1 MMMKLPL
8 GLRGEGA
15 RQTVNNGMIWNNRDH
30 PAADHDI
37 DKLDYDDDD
46 KDPFLMLKT
55 KIMMM
60 MMKS

>member
-1 MMMKLPL
+1 MMMKLAL
-8 GLRGEGA
+8 GLRGA

-37 DKLDYDDDD
+37 DKLDDDDDDD